1 MAKRSRLTLQQEFE
15 TVQWWEEQAM
25 TDHSEP
31 TRPEVAAYIERSF
44 GMKMS
49 LPYVSALKK
58 RKADVRER
66 FLGASR
72 HLKARKS
79 CHKSPVE
86 QLNNALDEWMNR
98 MERQNAPVSDLVL
111 TTKAR
116 QLGEGMQLPKSFK
129 YSKMWLL
136 NYKRSRGM
144 TSKVL
149 QDGMEGFHPYMDMK
163 MALSRAVRCPEKRLR
178 AAYEQ
183 MLIML
188 FFADDH
194 SFAGDEEA
202 NELLHS

>member
-1 MAKRSRLTLQQEFE
+1 
-15 TVQWWEEQAM
+15 
-25 TDHSEP
+25 
-31 TRPEVAAYIERSF
+31 
-44 GMKMS
+44 MS

-149 QDGMEGFHPYMDMK
+149 QFPTSLVRGFFNGMAIP
-163 MALSRAVRCPEKRLR
+163 SRAPTIFKILWSFRL
-178 AAYEQ
+178 AKP
-183 MLIML
+183 
-188 FFADDH
+188 
-194 SFAGDEEA
+194 
-202 NELLHS
+202 